1 MKAKNIPNLLSVIR
15 ILLVPVFL
23 LVLFVKNDVALS
35 VIIFLLAGATDMVDG
50 YLARRNNWIT
60 NLGKVLDPIADK
72 LMQFTVLIS
81 FWIKAILPWWFVL
94 AFFLKDGVT
103 LVMSA
108 IVIKR
113 RSVVVVSKWYGKLA
127 VCLFYAAVV
136 ASVMFEGFIDRN
148 PVFEYLIFI
157 PAIACGIA
165 ALLGYIKHYSV
176 LKHEEIKK
184 GKILSIRK
192 EDE

>member
-1 MKAKNIPNLLSVIR
+1 MVSQLYLKQYIWSFVL
-15 ILLVPVFL
+15 
-23 LVLFVKNDVALS
+23 LFVSGITDVA
-35 VIIFLLAGATDMVDG
+35 DG
-50 YLARRNNWIT
+50 YIARKFNMVT
-60 NLGKVLDPIADK
+60 KLGTILDPVADK

-81 FWIKAILPWWFVL
+81 FWIKAILPWWFVIS
-94 AFFLKDGVT
+94 FFLKDGIT
-103 LVMSA
+103 LIMSA

-136 ASVMFEGFIDRN
+136 ASVLFEGFIDRN
-148 PVFEYLIFI
+148 PIFEYLIFL
-157 PAIACGIA
+157 PAIICGIA

-184 GKILSIRK
+184 GKILSIQK

>member
-1 MKAKNIPNLLSVIR
+1 MKNIPNILSVIR
-15 ILLVPVFL
+15 ICLVFVFVAVFFSPMSKIWSLVVFL
-23 LVLFVKNDVALS
+23 T
-35 VIIFLLAGATDMVDG
+35 AGATDVVDG
-50 YLARRNNWIT
+50 FLARRNNWIT
-60 NLGKVLDPIADK
+60 NLGKVLDPVADK

-81 FWIKAILPWWFVL
+81 FWIKSILPWWFVIS
-94 AFFLKDGVT
+94 FFLKDGIT
-103 LVMSA
+103 LIMSA

-136 ASVMFEGFIDRN
+136 ASVLFEGFIDRN
-148 PVFEYLIFI
+148 PIFEYLIFL
-157 PAIACGIA
+157 PAIICGVA

-184 GKILSIRK
+184 GKILSIQK

>member
-1 MKAKNIPNLLSVIR
+1 MKAKNIPNILSIIR
-15 ILLVPVFL
+15 LLLVPVFL
-23 LVLFVKNDVALS
+23 LILFVKNDVPLAIG
-35 VIIFLLAGATDMVDG
+35 VFLLAGATDVVDG
-50 YLARRNNWIT
+50 YLARKNNWIT
-60 NLGKVLDPIADK
+60 RLGKVLDPVADK

-81 FWIKAILPWWFVL
+81 FWIKDILPWWFVIS
-94 AFFLKDGVT
+94 FFIKDGVT
-103 LVMSA
+103 LIMSA

-127 VCLFYAAVV
+127 VCLFYAAIV
-136 ASVMFEGFIDRN
+136 ASVAFEGFIDRN
-148 PVFEYLIFI
+148 PMFEYLIFI
-157 PAIACGIA
+157 PAIACGVS

-192 EDE
+192 END

>member
-1 MKAKNIPNLLSVIR
+1 MKAKNIPNILSMIR

-23 LVLFVKNDVALS
+23 LVLFVKDDVTLA
-35 VIIFLLAGATDMVDG
+35 VIVFLVAGATDVVDG

-60 NLGKVLDPIADK
+60 KLGKVLDPVADK

-81 FWIKAILPWWFVL
+81 FWIQGILPWWVVL
-94 AFFLKDGVT
+94 PFFLKDGIS
-103 LVMSA
+103 LVLGVV
-108 IVIKR
+108 VIKR
-113 RSVVVVSKWYGKLA
+113 RSVVVVSKWYGKVA

-136 ASVMFEGFIDRN
+136 ASVFIDRN
-148 PVFEYLIFI
+148 PIFEYLIYL

-165 ALLGYIKHYSV
+165 ALVCYFSHYYAS
-176 LKHEEIKK
+176 LKNKAIKK

-192 EDE
+192 ETE

>member
-1 MKAKNIPNLLSVIR
+1 MKAKNIPNILSIIR

-23 LVLFVKNDVALS
+23 LVLFVKGDIALA

-60 NLGKVLDPIADK
+60 KLGKVLDPIADK

-81 FWIKAILPWWFVL
+81 FWIKGILPWWFVL
-94 AFFLKDGVT
+94 TFFVKDGVT
-103 LVMSA
+103 LIMGA

-136 ASVMFEGFIDRN
+136 ASVAFEGFIDRN
-148 PVFEYLIFI
+148 PIFEYLIFL

-165 ALLGYIKHYSV
+165 ALLGYFKHYAS

-192 EDE
+192 ENE